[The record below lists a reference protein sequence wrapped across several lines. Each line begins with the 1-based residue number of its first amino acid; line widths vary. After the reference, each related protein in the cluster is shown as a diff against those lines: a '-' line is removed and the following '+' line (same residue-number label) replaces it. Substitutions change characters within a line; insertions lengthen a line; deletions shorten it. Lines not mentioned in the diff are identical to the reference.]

1 MADPFNPEDVEKYKA
16 LFKREQS
23 PRVFGTPEGLASLEA
38 ERSGLASFL
47 GVPDYDAQLEKSR
60 EDAKLQFYLQMAQR
74 GFAAAGAAPRRG
86 ESTVST
92 LSRELFSP
100 LAGDASK
107 LAGQFTKEKR
117 AIDTAKKAGDRQ
129 IRLAA
134 LQNVQRRQDQAYT
147 DEAAA
152 TDKARQFLIKAATKG
167 AKVSTAFTVKQK
179 DGSFVRK
186 PVIVKTDWKGNVTH
200 TDAEGKVIPA
210 NSIGV
215 YAKPTAGIKPSIQ
228 KATDIEIMVQGP
240 VNPDGSPGKVTYQP
254 VNAQIITTFK
264 TDGSVGSTRMTEPT
278 TGKVLV
284 TSGPSANARMAP
296 KAGSKTS
303 LYYPPGKGTSIYP
316 TDKFAEAFGLPKKL
330 VGAKAV
336 LQTFT
341 PKPDLG
347 KGLPEIQQIRVA
359 GKTYSLRD
367 HKNYNEETGNIDLDT
382 KEGKVTIDASSLWR
396 LEDPKA
402 FTSAGEMMVP
412 SDQVKL
418 KAIRDIPG
426 LTGVGAGDALKVE
439 RNNQGLMQVRRG
451 NVVVTL
457 TPRQANL
464 FQTRALDTSQQLQAG
479 QTVEKFT
486 STGNE
491 LTVGVTNL
499 DKLKLVPGLE
509 NVSPGEKIE
518 LLSIEGVPALGIP
531 TQFQYR
537 YAGTIV
543 NIPSSVLQSGVLLRR
558 PLSNVEEVAA
568 GQVTEARNSYVNTG
582 VKTLI
587 VGNQSIGPGQTG
599 HFSKTDLSTNEFL
612 NAAGDFQNAGP
623 VSIDSK
629 AYMFIGFDPQ
639 KIGEVEY
646 APGDEIRLTR
656 QQLENLKPELQKAL
670 SADTQLRSNTIKSN
684 FLRSLWGNVV
694 TNNAA
699 SLKQGGI
706 DTKKLLPS
714 EKQLQSLLAMFPA
727 GMRSGGD
734 KLQNKIF
741 EMIKL
746 DATANQDGQ
755 PTGQSATALKNSQN
769 YAVSVAKRLDSAKT
783 RYDSYKKTGFLPSE
797 QPWESLGYE
806 DKVAFANLQD
816 VLQPKNVQGLW
827 DNAKDRLA
835 KAKKDYAPVSTDD
848 IASFSAATELLI
860 LAKYLKQSQDVSK
873 SGVFTGSLRKFG
885 VDKFADV
892 GPLTSGASKRLL
904 TIINRMRA
912 SYGTLTEKGGRDS
925 VFKQQLQAG
934 LIPAFDTSESMNL
947 SNLSSIIN
955 RLETNIR
962 SSLTNE
968 TLATNVVPKSFEIMA
983 KEAGITGVNV
993 DQRRYPWIDP
1003 NKPDIVPVTRQ
1014 KTMDAINLEPFSIE
1028 DARDLTVGRLLPPDS
1043 ETPNVRYIKIRNLDE
1058 EVLIQ
1063 QADRTGKPLSGAPKW
1078 ILQMDLG
1085 TRLQRSKVQ

>member
-1 MADPFNPEDVEKYKA
+1 MADPVINPLARAQGIASILKEQGVFAPTELTREDIIKQ
-16 LFKREQS
+16 REMI
-23 PRVFGTPEGLASLEA
+23 RGLP
-38 ERSGLASFL
+38 GL
-47 GVPDYDAQLEKSR
+47 GPVDYDAQLDKSR

-74 GFAAAGAAPRRG
+74 GFAAAGAAPRRN
-86 ESTVST
+86 ESPVST

-107 LAGQFTKEKR
+107 LAAQFTKQKQAQRIAKR
-117 AIDTAKKAGDRQ
+117 ADEARLSQAALTMGQQQLSKKDAADAQLLALGKTLADRKYTPVTNTMRKVDGKWIDFRGWTYIDRSGSVPIPRTVAFNPDGTEEIVPSGQLRVYRKPAATDYNLNKVQNVSATLNLDGKEVVIPSANLSVQVSKSNPAKQIIATIGQ
-129 IRLAA
+129 IRLEDGRVVPAGSKV
-134 LQNVQRRQDQAYT
+134 LSYKKKPDGPSTTVTRNLFGQVY
-147 DEAAA
+147 
-152 TDKARQFLIKAATKG
+152 DKASNTFR
-167 AKVSTAFTVKQK
+167 TVN
-179 DGSFVRK
+179 
-186 PVIVKTDWKGNVTH
+186 NV
-200 TDAEGKVIPA
+200 
-210 NSIGV
+210 
-215 YAKPTAGIKPSIQ
+215 
-228 KATDIEIMVQGP
+228 
-240 VNPDGSPGKVTYQP
+240 
-254 VNAQIITTFK
+254 
-264 TDGSVGSTRMTEPT
+264 TRMTDIVENPAGGSSTLKDSYSAQGPGGKRFTVSGFVENTASHGPFVQSEPLYIVDSKEAARVLGLKEDSVRPGDVIST
-278 TGKVLV
+278 FRRPAITATGATEDVIQRRFKGV
-284 TSGPSANARMAP
+284 RI
-296 KAGSKTS
+296 KA
-303 LYYPPGKGTSIYP
+303 
-316 TDKFAEAFGLPKKL
+316 LPKEFI
-330 VGAKAV
+330 GSPAV
-336 LQTFT
+336 QTRPLT
-341 PKPDLG
+341 EK
-347 KGLPEIQQIRVA
+347 QTRVA
-359 GKTYSLRD
+359 GQTSPKYEKIGKLTVTS
-367 HKNYNEETGNIDLDT
+367 ETANLISGS
-382 KEGKVTIDASSLWR
+382 V
-396 LEDPKA
+396 
-402 FTSAGEMMVP
+402 
-412 SDQVKL
+412 
-418 KAIRDIPG
+418 
-426 LTGVGAGDALKVE
+426 AGDEAVIE
-439 RNNQGLMQVRRG
+439 RNQDGDVRYIYKG
-451 NVVVTL
+451 ETL
-457 TPRQANL
+457 SKKVAR
-464 FQTRALDTSQQLQAG
+464 QLQA
-479 QTVEKFT
+479 
-486 STGNE
+486 S
-491 LTVGVTNL
+491 
-499 DKLKLVPGLE
+499 
-509 NVSPGEKIE
+509 
-518 LLSIEGVPALGIP
+518 
-531 TQFQYR
+531 
-537 YAGTIV
+537 
-543 NIPSSVLQSGVLLRR
+543 
-558 PLSNVEEVAA
+558 PLSETQKVAA
-568 GQVTEARNSYVNTG
+568 RQVTESRNSYVNTG
-582 VKTLI
+582 KNTVE
-587 VGNQSIGPGQTG
+587 VAGQSIGPGQTG

-612 NAAGDFQNAGP
+612 NAAGDFKNAGP

-734 KLQNKIF
+734 KLQDKIF

-755 PTGQSATALKNSQN
+755 PTDQSATALKKNQN
-769 YAVSVAKRLDSAKT
+769 YADSVAKRLDSAKT

-892 GPLTSGASKRLL
+892 EPLTSGASKRLL
-904 TIINRMRA
+904 TIINRMKA

-983 KEAGITGVNV
+983 KEAGITGVDV

-1043 ETPNVRYIKIRNLDE
+1043 ETPNVRYIKIRNLSDN

-1063 QADRTGKPLSGAPKW
+1063 QADRTGKPLPKAPKR